1 MIRFARYK
9 QEDTE
14 LPHSFYQRIH
24 HEQNIKRAIN
34 AQDMPLTYRVV
45 NRSVT
50 RRFSEQSLP

>member
-9 QEDTE
+9 QEDTK